1 MRGVARPRGVAL
13 MPSRGGPVAAVPSS
27 APTPRALIDYDFQ
40 NVLTAPPKQRLVVWL
55 MVGLVAFASV
65 ALAIL
70 KVDIVVSANGKIVTS
85 DSEIVIQPVEMS
97 VVRSVAV
104 KMGQQVKAGDVLAT
118 LDPTFTKADRDEL
131 AAKLRTLDATFNRID
146 AEVAGRVYDPR
157 DPNPDE
163 LTQRDVFRKRHDE
176 YIAKLGAA
184 EHKVEQSKSDLA
196 VHQAEAKSLQE
207 QIRLASQAEDI
218 YQQLVAK
225 DLASKLKLL
234 DASQRLV
241 DDKSRLETN
250 LGEQQKLGE
259 QIAGAEA
266 DRDGFVQE
274 WQRKLAEDMAQT
286 RSDRDAAVA
295 RLSKAQLRHDLAV
308 MTAPEDATVLDVAPR
323 PPGSVLKEAETLM
336 RLVPAAAPLLV
347 EAQVDTRDVA
357 RLHLGD
363 RATIKLEALPWQQF
377 GLAYAELKALT
388 PDTLSDDNARETG
401 EEGASAELKTQ
412 AKQTPIHYRA
422 RLELRDTRFRNLP
435 DGFELR
441 PGMRV
446 VADIKVGRRAILD
459 YVLNPITRVIDE
471 SLREP

>member
-1 MRGVARPRGVAL
+1 MSLVTAPPGRPSAV
-13 MPSRGGPVAAVPSS
+13 PAVPSS

-40 NVLTAPPKQRLVVWL
+40 SVLMAPPKQRLVLWL
-55 MVGLVAFASV
+55 MVGLVTFAAA
-65 ALAIL
+65 ALAVL

-85 DSEIVIQPVEMS
+85 DSEIVMQPVEMS

-118 LDPTFTKADRDEL
+118 LDPTFTKADQDEL
-131 AAKLRTLDATFNRID
+131 GAKLRTLDATFDRID
-146 AEVAGRVYDPR
+146 AELEGRVYDPP
-157 DPNPDE
+157 DPNPDA
-163 LTQRDVFRKRHDE
+163 LTQRDIFRKRHDE
-176 YIAKLGAA
+176 YAAKLAAA
-184 EHKVEQSKSDLA
+184 EHKVGQAKSDLA
-196 VHQAEAKSLQE
+196 AHQAEAKSLQE
-207 QIRLASQAEDI
+207 QIRLASQAEGI

-241 DDKSRLETN
+241 DAQSRLETN
-250 LGEQQKLGE
+250 LGEQQKLRE
-259 QIAGAEA
+259 EIAGAEA

-274 WQRKLAEDMAQT
+274 WQRKLSEDMAQT
-286 RSDRDAAVA
+286 RSDRDAAAA
-295 RLSKAQLRHDLAV
+295 RLSKAQLRHELAV
-308 MTAPEDATVLDVAPR
+308 MTAPRDATVLDVAVR

-336 RLVPAAAPLLV
+336 RLVPTAAPLLV
-347 EAQVDTRDVA
+347 EVQVDTRDVA

-377 GLAYAELKALT
+377 GLAYGELKALT

-401 EEGASAELKTQ
+401 EEGTSSELKTQ
-412 AKQTPIHYRA
+412 AKQSPIHYRA
-422 RLELRDTRFRNLP
+422 RLELRETRFRNLP
-435 DGFELR
+435 DGFVLR

-446 VADIKVGRRAILD
+446 VADIKIGRRPILD
-459 YVLNPITRVIDE
+459 YVLNPITRVINE